1 MTREK
6 KKQKG
11 FTLIEVI
18 VTIIISAL
26 VGLVVFVYLGTA
38 LTRSHEPIGQVR
50 DLGEAMAVMEGFTS
64 EYNRYLRSGGTV
76 TWGEFKALLTGEGVT
91 YENVATEQP
100 FATLDPGFEILKVTV
115 TRDSQKIF
123 SLFTEF
129 YIEASP

>member
-1 MTREK
+1 MTREQ

-50 DLGEAMAVMEGFTS
+50 DLGEAMAVMESITS
-64 EYNRYLRSGGTV
+64 EYNRYLRSGGAV
-76 TWGEFKALLTGEGVT
+76 TWEEFNTFLTGEGIT
-91 YENVATEQP
+91 SENVATQEP
-100 FATLDPGFEILKVTV
+100 FATLVPGFEILKVTV
-115 TRDSQKIF
+115 TRDSQKVF

-129 YIEASP
+129 YIEA